1 MLPRFDLS
9 IAGTF
14 GYTPEVTKRL
24 IDIDDDLL
32 ERARPATGATTM
44 KDTVNAAL
52 RHIVESELR
61 LRHLRRLQN
70 LDGMDLADDAIMAG
84 ARR

>member
-1 MLPRFDLS
+1 
-9 IAGTF
+9 
-14 GYTPEVTKRL
+14 
-24 IDIDDDLL
+24 
-32 ERARPATGATTM
+32 M

>member
-1 MLPRFDLS
+1 M
-9 IAGTF
+9 
-14 GYTPEVTKRL
+14 TKRL

-32 ERARPATGATTM
+32 ERARSATGATTM